1 MAIPTIPTT
10 ELKGADVERYIRN
23 LTTVIRR
30 ARLNQQ
36 YPDPRLLISHLE
48 VLSPTIHRGLYP
60 TLDIDERSG
69 LPTYRE
75 WTRVQTD
82 VGLAEKLLR
91 QLGSEQELR
100 RRAKN
105 SGDPIHAKQ
114 LTKHAYYSDLFG
126 RKTAPLGDMQ
136 VALRRVDPEE
146 ETAHFH
152 VILDKLDASGVFVR
166 YSVDLSQQSS
176 AWTRPMVVLDDE
188 TAHHTEGLKA
198 LVYRFSS
205 LDSELTF
212 ANLVTTEGLGVE
224 RVCKGTIG
232 PVFWGQHSRSSPLK
246 KLLDAHPESVI
257 ATFALDMA
265 SVDVAAD
272 RHNDPLEA
280 PMISRLSGGAQNAY
294 QQARKRVGFHV
305 YKDRKF
311 VVSSE
316 LVDQIHAFCTAKD
329 TQNIVYGF

>member
-10 ELKGADVERYIRN
+10 ELKGEDVETYVRG

-36 YPDPRLLISHLE
+36 YPDPRRLTSHLE

-91 QLGSEQELR
+91 QLGSEHELR

-114 LTKHAYYSDLFG
+114 LTKHAYYGDLLG

-166 YSVDLSQQSS
+166 YSVDLSQQASV
-176 AWTRPMVVLDDE
+176 WTRPMVVLDDE
-188 TAHHTEGLKA
+188 TAHHTDDLKA

-205 LDSELTF
+205 LDAELTF

-232 PVFWGQHSRSSPLK
+232 PVFWSEHSHSSPFGS
-246 KLLDAHPESVI
+246 LLDAHEAGVV

-272 RHNDPLEA
+272 RHNDPLEG
-280 PMISRLSGGAQNAY
+280 PMTSRLSDGAQNAY
-294 QQARKRVGFHV
+294 RQAREKIGFHV

-316 LVDQIHAFCTAKD
+316 LADAIQDFCKAQS
-329 TQNIVYGF
+329 TQNIVYRF